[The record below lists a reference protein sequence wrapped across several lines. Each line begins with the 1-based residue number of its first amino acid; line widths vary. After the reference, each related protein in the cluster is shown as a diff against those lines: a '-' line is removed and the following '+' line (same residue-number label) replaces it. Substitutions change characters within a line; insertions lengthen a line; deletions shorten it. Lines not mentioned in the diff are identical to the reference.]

1 MFKNTGNPAA
11 IKPQPVNVQSPQRDK
26 QRVERIG
33 NPANA
38 NYLMKILAD
47 VMKSIITEN
56 ASFIT

>member
-1 MFKNTGNPAA
+1 MSKNTGNPAA
-11 IKPQPVNVQSPQRDK
+11 IKPQPVNLPSPMRDR
-26 QRVERIG
+26 QRIG